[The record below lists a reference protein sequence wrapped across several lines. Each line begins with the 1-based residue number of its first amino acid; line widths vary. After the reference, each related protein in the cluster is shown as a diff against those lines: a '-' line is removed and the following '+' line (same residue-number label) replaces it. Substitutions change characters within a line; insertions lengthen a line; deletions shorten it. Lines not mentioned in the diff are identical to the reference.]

1 MPRPARLA
9 RRIWRRRRPQPAH
22 RQCPWRQG
30 HERVA
35 PPARRDRKLYPRTLV
50 GADQGPRLALWRVGL
65 ADVRSRERGAR
76 GRRNHRRQH
85 QGAERKSVVK
95 GKSVEV
101 SVDLGGRRIIKKKKK
116 NEKRS

>member
-35 PPARRDRKLYPRTLV
+35 PPARRDRTLYPRTLV

-65 ADVRSRERGAR
+65 ADVRRRERGAR
-76 GRRNHRRQH
+76 GRRSSEEHTYELQSLMRLLY
-85 QGAERKSVVK
+85 AVFS
-95 GKSVEV
+95 
-101 SVDLGGRRIIKKKKK
+101 L
-116 NEKRS
+116 